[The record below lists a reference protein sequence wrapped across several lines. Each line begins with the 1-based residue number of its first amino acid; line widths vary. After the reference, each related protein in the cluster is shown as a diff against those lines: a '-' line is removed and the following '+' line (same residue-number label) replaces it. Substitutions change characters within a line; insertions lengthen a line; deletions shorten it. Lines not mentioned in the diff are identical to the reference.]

1 MDIKI
6 KVGILGAT
14 GMIGQK
20 FVYLLENHPWFDV
33 VVLAASPRSSGKT
46 YNNEM
51 DKRWMVS
58 ETIPEYA
65 KDIIIEEVEKDKR
78 KISRK
83 VDLVF
88 SAMDLD
94 VERLKKIEEYYAEQG
109 VVVVSNNS
117 AHRWTKDVPMILP
130 EVNEHHTDLIQIQQK
145 NRNWDKG
152 LIVVKSNCS
161 IQSYVSILAA
171 LKDLK
176 PREVLVTSMQAIS
189 GAGKNFETWPEM
201 VDNIIPYIAG
211 EEEKSEKEPLKI
223 FGSIKGGK
231 IVNESNLLISAT
243 CFRVPVLDGHLA
255 NIKVNFDTFVTKR
268 KILNRIQNFK
278 NPIDKYNLPTAPKEF
293 LKYLE
298 EMDRPQIGLDRNLE
312 GGMGVSVGR
321 IEKDDIM
328 DWGFVS
334 LSHNTVRGAA
344 GGALLLAELL
354 VVKGFVNK

>member
-1 MDIKI
+1 MNKKI

-20 FVYLLENHPWFDV
+20 FIYLLENHPWFDV
-33 VVLAASPRSSGKT
+33 VVLAASSRSANKKYSK
-46 YNNEM
+46 EM
-51 DKRWMVS
+51 EKRWMLN
-58 ETIPEYA
+58 EEIPEYA
-65 KDIIIEEVEKDKR
+65 KNIIIEEVEKDKR

-88 SAMDLD
+88 SAMNLD
-94 VERLKKIEEYYAEQG
+94 EDKLKKIEEYYANQD

-117 AHRWTKDVPMILP
+117 AHRWTSDIPMILP
-130 EVNEHHTDLIQIQQK
+130 EVNEHHTDLIPIQQK
-145 NRNWDKG
+145 NRNWNKG
-152 LIVVKSNCS
+152 LIAVKSNCS
-161 IQSYVSILAA
+161 IQSYVSVLSA

-176 PREVLVTSMQAIS
+176 PTKVLVTSMQAIS

-201 VDNIIPYIAG
+201 VDNIIPYIRG

-223 FGSIKGGK
+223 FGNIKNGK
-231 IVNESNLLISAT
+231 IINHSNLLMSVT

-255 NIKVNFDTFVTKR
+255 NVKINFDTEVTKR

-278 NPIDKYNLPTAPKEF
+278 NPIDKYNLPTSPKEF
-293 LKYLE
+293 LRYFE
-298 EMDRPQIGLDRNLE
+298 EIDRPQTGLDRNLD
-312 GGMGVSVGR
+312 GGMSISIGR

-344 GGALLLAELL
+344 GGSLLLAELL
-354 VVKGFVNK
+354 VAKGFVNK